1 VKPCYNVNIMST
13 GYQHQP
19 VMVKEVIE
27 LLKPTLG
34 KVFIDATLGEG
45 GHTEKLKEKNEKLKI
60 IGFDLDS
67 NAMVVAKQRLSSFK
81 NIVCLHDNYAH
92 LKKHVKNKVDGI
104 LFDLGISFFQLNQ
117 STRGFSF
124 QTSGPLDMRFDQKQK
139 LTASEIVNHYP
150 QKELEKIIRAYGE
163 EKFARRISQAI
174 AAARRKKEIRTTI
187 ELREII
193 EKATPSW
200 EKKKTLAR
208 VFQALRIAVNHELDN
223 LKKGLLEAADLL
235 KSHGRIVVISYHSLE
250 DRIVKQT
257 FRSLAQQGIIK
268 IITKKPLC
276 PDSEEI
282 KINPRARSAK
292 LRAAEKI

>member
-1 VKPCYNVNIMST
+1 MA
-13 GYQHQP
+13 
-19 VMVKEVIE
+19 KEVVE
-27 LLKPTLG
+27 LLKPAPG

-60 IGFDLDS
+60 IGFDLDP
-67 NAMVVAKQRLSSFK
+67 NAMAVAKQRLSSFK
-81 NIVCLHDNYAH
+81 KIVYLHDSYTN
-92 LKKHVKNKVDGI
+92 LKKHVKNKIDGI
-104 LFDLGISFFQLNQ
+104 LFDLGISSFQLNQ

-124 QTSGPLDMRFDQKQK
+124 QANGPLDMRFDQKQK
-139 LTASEIVNHYP
+139 LTASKIVNHYP

-163 EKFARRISQAI
+163 EKFARRISQTI
-174 AAARRKKEIRTTI
+174 AAARRKKEIKTTF

-193 EKATPSW
+193 EKATPGW
-200 EKKKTLAR
+200 KKRKILAR

-223 LKKGLLEAADLL
+223 LKRGLLEAADLL
-235 KSHGRIVVISYHSLE
+235 SPHGRMVVISYHSLE

-268 IITKKPLC
+268 IITKKPLR
-276 PDSEEI
+276 PGSEEI
-282 KINPRARSAK
+282 RINPRARSAK